1 MEFNLLAESI
11 KDGFSPIRKSTSRG
25 GQWNGA
31 CILPSCNGLGRD
43 RLRIQPHKGEFGWFF
58 CSVCGASGT
67 GIDWLILK
75 RGYSKNEALKTV
87 GWKPQDGSMPHFTIP
102 RHVLTGD
109 IHPTHQAPAGDWQ
122 TSAKAFVDY
131 AVNLLWSEQGE
142 PALEYLRGRG
152 LKDETIKSAQL
163 GYNPTEMLRPG
174 VKWGREKPVKLWQ
187 GIVIPWF
194 VGSEL
199 WRLTIRDETVADSD
213 ARYKQVAGGSN
224 GLYMAFS
231 LHFNRPTVLVE
242 GEFDA
247 LSVAQECG
255 KAVSVV
261 ATGTTEGSHTAK
273 WLAAL
278 ARKDLV
284 LVAFD
289 ADAAGD
295 TAAKWWLERLES
307 AHRIRPWWDDAN
319 QMLQDGIDLLNDWIL
334 PSLQSI
340 QASQIVIPEGCEVCA
355 VCLDLGKETPAALE
369 FEELMYCSEH
379 YPYTIKLESFVSRVQ
394 RAIPEF
400 NNAKVE
406 YWCKEDSA
414 RMKERIA
421 HEYIALMPQPVKQ
434 SSNLWDIIND
444 LEASGCLPEP
454 KPVIYPDYWQL
465 LQRRL
470 AHKTIPSW
478 LTPGA
483 DEWDNLITR
492 IAEQAIYAQV
502 LKLEMAEW
510 NAFVAGEGR
519 RIVLHKAL
527 LYILTSEWNKFV
539 DGEGK
544 RIGLKDVQSRRRI
557 ALRQAMTV

>member
-1 MEFNLLAESI
+1 
-11 KDGFSPIRKSTSRG
+11 
-25 GQWNGA
+25 
-31 CILPSCNGLGRD
+31 
-43 RLRIQPHKGEFGWFF
+43 
-58 CSVCGASGT
+58 
-67 GIDWLILK
+67 
-75 RGYSKNEALKTV
+75 
-87 GWKPQDGSMPHFTIP
+87 MPHFTIP

-109 IHPTHQAPAGDWQ
+109 IHPTHQSPADDWQ
-122 TSAKAFVDY
+122 ASGKAFVEY

-174 VKWGREKPVKLWQ
+174 VKWAREKPVKLWQ
-187 GIVIPWF
+187 GIAIPWF
-194 VGSEL
+194 VGDEL
-199 WRLTIRDETVADSD
+199 WRLSIRDERAEADE
-213 ARYKQVAGGSN
+213 RYKQVAGGSN

-231 LHFNRPTVLVE
+231 LHFDRPVVLVE

-278 ARKDLV
+278 ARKDFV

-307 AHRIRPWWDDAN
+307 AHRIRPWWNDAN

-369 FEELMYCSEH
+369 FEELMYCSAH
-379 YPYTIKLESFVSRVQ
+379 YPYTIKLESFVSRIQ
-394 RAIPEF
+394 SAIPDF
-400 NNAKVE
+400 CNSKVE
-406 YWCKEDSA
+406 YWRKEDSA

-421 HEYIALMPQPVKQ
+421 HEYIALMPLPAKQ
-434 SSNLWDIIND
+434 SSNLWDIIED
-444 LEASGCLPEP
+444 LEQSGRLAESQ
-454 KPVIYPDYWQL
+454 PVVYPDYWQEL
-465 LQRRL
+465 PKRL
-470 AHKTIPSW
+470 ARPALPSW
-478 LTPGA
+478 LVPGEDA
-483 DEWDNLITR
+483 WKEL
-492 IAEQAIYAQV
+492 
-502 LKLEMAEW
+502 
-510 NAFVAGEGR
+510 VARVG
-519 RIVLHKAL
+519 V
-527 LYILTSEWNKFV
+527 
-539 DGEGK
+539 
-544 RIGLKDVQSRRRI
+544 KDAQSRRRI
-557 ALRQAMTV
+557 ALRQAQEKEQTA